1 MISLRPAHN
10 ADLSAWLWP
19 FATPFCGLQEREQ
32 LHRLFDAHG
41 NTDARGGSL
50 VRNQK
55 LHCDR
60 HNIGSFVSK
69 IVTPSTTGSSCGP
82 GLVTISTP
90 SSAIDLSI
98 GQRDSPMVAP
108 ARRGVDLRP
117 AEVLSCEQSGSS
129 ESA

>member
-19 FATPFCGLQEREQ
+19 FATPFCGLQECEQ

-55 LHCDR
+55 LHCNR
-60 HNIGSFVSK
+60 HNIGIVHIKNRHAINDGKLVRPRTGDDQHSLVS
-69 IVTPSTTGSSCGP
+69 
-82 GLVTISTP
+82 
-90 SSAIDLSI
+90 
-98 GQRDSPMVAP
+98 R
-108 ARRGVDLRP
+108 
-117 AEVLSCEQSGSS
+117 
-129 ESA
+129 